1 MHWLISCHLPN
12 KPRMCWLC
20 FVHLTGKRLNQN
32 EEISSSQ
39 LLLSNG
45 VQIKTKG
52 TQLINNSILFFS
64 VGAAAETALELQ
76 TNPSTPS
83 CHDAQGDC
91 LP

>member
-1 MHWLISCHLPN
+1 MSILQA
-12 KPRMCWLC
+12 
-20 FVHLTGKRLNQN
+20 KRLSQN
-32 EEISSSQ
+32 EEIFSSQ
-39 LLLSNG
+39 LLLSNA

-52 TQLINNSILFFS
+52 TQLINNSILVFS

-83 CHDAQGDC
+83 CHDAQGDF